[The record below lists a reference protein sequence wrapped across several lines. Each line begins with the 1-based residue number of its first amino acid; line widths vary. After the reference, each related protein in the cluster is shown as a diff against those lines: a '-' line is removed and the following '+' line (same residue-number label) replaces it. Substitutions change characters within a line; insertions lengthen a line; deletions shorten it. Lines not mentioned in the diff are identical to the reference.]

1 MLMSLIMEPAYI
13 ILLWKSKLI
22 SYLFFFGDGTAVNA
36 RSAVTPAP
44 PPPHARDGAGSIP
57 GLPRLFFRL
66 SVTGES
72 SRRRFDSWPSSLVTA
87 RAGGSRGGRPLGSET
102 PISWRSRPSRRS
114 WCAATFSA
122 GLSLPNPSASR

>member
-22 SYLFFFGDGTAVNA
+22 SYLFFFGDGTAANA

-57 GLPRLFFRL
+57 GLPRLFFSIFSHGRIL
-66 SVTGES
+66 QAQV
-72 SRRRFDSWPSSLVTA
+72 RFLALFPRD
-87 RAGGSRGGRPLGSET
+87 R
-102 PISWRSRPSRRS
+102 
-114 WCAATFSA
+114 
-122 GLSLPNPSASR
+122 